1 MKDFIQFAFGFLFV
15 RNWDTGR
22 KELSRARTTIFC
34 VAVFLVLFALII
46 ISILQAPVE
55 VVAG

>member
-22 KELSRARTTIFC
+22 KELSRARTTVFC
-34 VAVFLVLFALII
+34 VAIFLVLFALTV
-46 ISILQAPVE
+46 ISVLQAPVE
-55 VVAG
+55 VFAE